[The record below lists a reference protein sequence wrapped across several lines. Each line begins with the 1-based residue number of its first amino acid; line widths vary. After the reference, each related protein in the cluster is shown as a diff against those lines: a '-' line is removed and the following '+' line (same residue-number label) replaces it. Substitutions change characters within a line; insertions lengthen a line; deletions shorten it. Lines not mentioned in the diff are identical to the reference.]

1 MPKVTVSPIQS
12 INVRVNQNSQKTV
25 ASTSQF
31 VGAANVQ
38 AEVNDIKIMAQNAY
52 NTANTA
58 TIIANDALPRTGGTI
73 TGSLE
78 ITNNLIVDQ
87 VITANNEII
96 DAGLF

>member
-38 AEVNDIKIMAQNAY
+38 AEVDEIKILSQNAY
-52 NTANTA
+52 NVANAAYDYANTK
-58 TIIANDALPRTGGTI
+58 LSLSGGTI

-78 ITNNLIVDQ
+78 ITQNLIVDQ
-87 VITANNEII
+87 VITANNEVI